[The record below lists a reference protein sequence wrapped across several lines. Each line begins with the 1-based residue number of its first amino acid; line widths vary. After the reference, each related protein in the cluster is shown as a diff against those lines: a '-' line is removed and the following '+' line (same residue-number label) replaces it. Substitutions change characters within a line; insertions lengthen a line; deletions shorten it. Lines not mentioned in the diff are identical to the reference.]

1 MGDASGS
8 KTMSDE
14 QGNLMKY
21 FMDQSNERFD
31 KIEAKLDQLMS
42 MRAQILLIAATASS
56 LVSVI
61 VSHFLKK

>member
-1 MGDASGS
+1 
-8 KTMSDE
+8 MSDE